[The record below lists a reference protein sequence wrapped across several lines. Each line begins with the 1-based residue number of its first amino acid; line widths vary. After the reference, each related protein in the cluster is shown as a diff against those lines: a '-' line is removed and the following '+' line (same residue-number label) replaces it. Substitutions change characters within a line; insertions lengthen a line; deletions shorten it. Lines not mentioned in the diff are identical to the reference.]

1 MLASAR
7 LANDARS
14 RLGAS
19 AGWLTGN
26 RRWAVELAAPVAA
39 VSVVLLTTHRVAP
52 AGVGAWGLITVTPWP
67 VFISVAALSVSF
79 AAMVRRPCN
88 NTISLGAHVLALALL
103 LHGLPSL
110 LEREPR
116 FATAWLHVGFV
127 SAILEYHHPLGALDA
142 RFSWPG
148 FFTAIAALVGMT
160 GAGSAVVFLRWT
172 PLALNIAY
180 LLPVFVIARALL
192 ASRIRAWLVLWLF
205 VLTNWVGQDY
215 FSPQGVAYFFFLAIL
230 AVLAYAFTESRKPPG
245 VELLPG
251 RLRRV
256 VTPPLRAGASH
267 SRAQRMGLLLAVTA
281 AAGALGMSHQLTPVV
296 LALDV
301 TVLVLARQC
310 SARYLPLLLWLMVI
324 GWLSYAAVDYW
335 SGHLGTVFAS
345 GGSSSV
351 SANVNGRFK
360 GSAAH
365 VDVVYL
371 RVLYSVLVW
380 LFALAGLVWAWRRK
394 RAVNLTVLLLAVVPL
409 PLVLAQSYGGEAQLR
424 LYLYTF
430 PFMLMLGIGALPGS
444 VTLVSRRTAFALAIA
459 TPLMA
464 GILLVARFG
473 NEQFEQ
479 ITPDEVTA
487 AERMYEMVP
496 KGATLV
502 AITPNVVWRYR
513 RFDSYTYRPNTFD
526 EFELGT
532 PRAILNVMGT
542 NPIGSYLLITRAQ
555 TTYASVSY
563 GLSANWGM
571 QVEQRLSAQPQFHL
585 IYQNPDARLYQVSTG
600 VPAPAGRGQR

>member
-7 LANDARS
+7 LADGARS

-26 RRWAVELAAPVAA
+26 WRWAAELAAPVTA
-39 VSVVLLTTHRVAP
+39 VSVVLLATHRVAP
-52 AGVGAWGLITVTPWP
+52 ADVGAWGLITVTPWP
-67 VFISVAALSVSF
+67 VFVAVGALSVSF
-79 AAMVRRPCN
+79 AAMLRRASN
-88 NTISLGAHVLALALL
+88 NTIALGAHVLALALL

-160 GAGSAVVFLRWT
+160 GAGSALVFLRWT
-172 PLALNIAY
+172 PLALNVAY

-230 AVLAYAFTESRKPPG
+230 AVLAYAFTESREPPG
-245 VELLPG
+245 VGLLPT
-251 RLRRV
+251 RLRRI
-256 VTPPLRAGASH
+256 TKPPLRERVSH

-281 AAGALGMSHQLTPVV
+281 AASALSMSHQLTPIV

-301 TVLVLARQC
+301 TILVLARQC
-310 SARYLPLLLWLMVI
+310 SLRYLPLLLWSVVV

-345 GGSSSV
+345 GGSSAV

-371 RVLYSVLVW
+371 RVLYSVSVW
-380 LFALAGLVWAWRRK
+380 LFALAGVLWAWRRE
-394 RAVNLTVLLLAVVPL
+394 RPVSLTALLLAVVPL
-409 PLVLAQSYGGEAQLR
+409 PLLLAQSYGGEAQLR

-430 PFMLMLGIGALPGS
+430 PFMLMLGVAALPGS
-444 VTLVSRRTAFALAIA
+444 TELVSRRTAFALAIA

-464 GILLVARFG
+464 VLLLVARFG

-479 ITPDEVTA
+479 VAPDEVTA
-487 AERMYEMVP
+487 AERMYELVP
-496 KGATLV
+496 RGATLV

-532 PRAILNVMGT
+532 PKAILEVMGT
-542 NPIGSYLLITRAQ
+542 NPVGSYLLITRAQ
-555 TTYASVSY
+555 TTYASISY
-563 GLSANWGM
+563 GLPANWGL
-571 QVEQRLSAQPQFHL
+571 QVEQLLAGQPQFHL
-585 IYQNPDARLYQVSTG
+585 IYQNPDARLYEVSTRAS
-600 VPAPAGRGQR
+600 APAGRR